1 MRASGLQLYDK
12 ETLAQVFSCE
22 FHEIFKNIFLQNTSG
37 GCFWVLWST
46 MAIKNQA
53 DIRKTL
59 ELVLV
64 DNASSASLLHRSLVF
79 VKVFSFQPIK

>member
-1 MRASGLQLYDK
+1 
-12 ETLAQVFSCE
+12 
-22 FHEIFKNIFLQNTSG
+22 
-37 GCFWVLWST
+37 

>member
-1 MRASGLQLYDK
+1 
-12 ETLAQVFSCE
+12 
-22 FHEIFKNIFLQNTSG
+22 
-37 GCFWVLWST
+37 

-79 VKVFSFQPIK
+79 VKVFSFQPIKLTGNLGIFLIYKKGFFIERVWWLLLRF